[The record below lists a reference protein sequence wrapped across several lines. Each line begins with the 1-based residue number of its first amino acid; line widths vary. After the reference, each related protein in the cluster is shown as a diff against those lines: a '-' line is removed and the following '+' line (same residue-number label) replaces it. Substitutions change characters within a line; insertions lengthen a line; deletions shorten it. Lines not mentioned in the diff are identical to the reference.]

1 MGLFDRKSVDSF
13 DRICWRISGM
23 RSIRDYEIVRKGE
36 SAELAEYERYYRE
49 GKDERRPL
57 RRGSCPAEQ
66 ILELLNACAV
76 LKWDGFHG
84 KHPRGVKDG
93 EMMSF
98 EAEVNEG
105 VTIKASGSEN
115 FPKHFGDFRRE
126 VNGLLK
132 PVEEGSGEEGQ

>member
-49 GKDERRPL
+49 GKDGRRLL

-66 ILELLNACAV
+66 ILELL
-76 LKWDGFHG
+76 
-84 KHPRGVKDG
+84 
-93 EMMSF
+93 
-98 EAEVNEG
+98 
-105 VTIKASGSEN
+105 KAGNLYLE
-115 FPKHFGDFRRE
+115 
-126 VNGLLK
+126 K
-132 PVEEGSGEEGQ
+132 PLDKRDYKL